1 MRTVDMWSR
10 WGHGVNHLSF
20 LGDPAIPS
28 FNLYH
33 LGLSAWY
40 LPMIAIIITNS
51 RNIWH
56 LYHPAHNDGSLPHR
70 IVLGQRST
78 HCSFN
83 PQAQTRPRCC
93 PLHWSRRSRS
103 RFAWS
108 EQNYPWSGANGVR
121 WPQHPHTSAWKKC
134 LGIFLVSNKIVKKT
148 FIRSHLKQSNSTRI
162 QRWIP
167 VQWGWGLRYRRYS
180 CAILSVLPGES
191 ALFFCCI
198 SDFLGHISLIHA
210 CFMCF
215 VGKTMED
222 CHRIKQ

>member
-1 MRTVDMWSR
+1 MWSR

-20 LGDPAIPS
+20 LGDLPAMPS

-51 RNIWH
+51 RKIWH

-108 EQNYPWSGANGVR
+108 EQNYPWSGANGDLRVVLNFEFDGR
-121 WPQHPHTSAWKKC
+121 NIHTPLAWGKKC
-134 LGIFLVSNKIVKKT
+134 LGIFLVSSKIVKKN
-148 FIRSHLKQSNSTRI
+148 ICQEPLKT
-162 QRWIP
+162 
-167 VQWGWGLRYRRYS
+167 
-180 CAILSVLPGES
+180 
-191 ALFFCCI
+191 
-198 SDFLGHISLIHA
+198 
-210 CFMCF
+210 
-215 VGKTMED
+215 K
-222 CHRIKQ
+222 